1 MRKRYRNYSPTRPSS
16 GTRSGQHH
24 VRSLNT
30 TESLSMVT
38 SDLRFAR
45 VRSMSYEASHGSSSL
60 ICTSLLPNSYGKKS
74 ADRKAVMCYS
84 TSTPTRR
91 CTAQRCSLYH
101 HYDPG
106 LIRLYGSHPSIRS
119 RTFRIESFQTGSMR
133 MSSSI
138 IDTTISRRSRR
149 YGLTRFSLPLPGLKM
164 RMLES

>member
-45 VRSMSYEASHGSSSL
+45 ARSMSYEASRGSSSL

-74 ADRKAVMCYS
+74 ADRKAVMCSS
-84 TSTPTRR
+84 TSTPRR
-91 CTAQRCSLYH
+91 RYTARKCSLYH
-101 HYDPG
+101 HYDLV
-106 LIRLYGSHPSIRS
+106 LIRLYGSHPSIPS
-119 RTFRIESFQTGSMR
+119 RTSRIESFQTGSMR
-133 MSSSI
+133 MSSSTT
-138 IDTTISRRSRR
+138 DTTILRRSRR
-149 YGLTRFSLPLPGLKM
+149 CGLTRFSLPLPGLKM